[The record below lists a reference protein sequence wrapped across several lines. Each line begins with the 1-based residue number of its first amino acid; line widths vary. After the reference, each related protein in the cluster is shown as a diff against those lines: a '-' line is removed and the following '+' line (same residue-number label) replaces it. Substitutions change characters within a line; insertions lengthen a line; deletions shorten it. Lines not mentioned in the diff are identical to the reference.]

1 MQFTNTLIS
10 VAALASITS
19 AAALSQS
26 STATGTSDWWY
37 WTVTNLT
44 ITSTPAAPASN
55 YQFFIQYF
63 GQATKANCSGVA
75 EAIKC
80 SDSAYTVTA
89 KEGKRKFNS
98 YNFYLPIGFEVPY

>member
-1 MQFTNTLIS
+1 MKLTNALIS
-10 VAALASITS
+10 FASLASISS
-19 AAALSQS
+19 AAALPQS
-26 STATGTSDWWY
+26 STGTSDWWY

-55 YQFFIQYF
+55 YQFFVQYF

-89 KEGKRKFNS
+89 KEGKRKFLS
-98 YNFYLPIGFEVPY
+98 LSTFLLSWVLEF